1 MSKEK
6 DSKHN
11 VTNLVAKL
19 MGLESLPRGEPNLA
33 MERRHKKDDPQHLYG
48 LHSCSPFN
56 KEMSMFH
63 HPSIEQIAYKDIYEI
78 WKQKSQRIAN
88 HVRDKKT
95 PERGTRWSEED
106 VDGEKMA
113 LIHKKFMEA
122 KRLSIDER
130 LRQSKQFED
139 ALEVLSS
146 NSDLLI
152 RLLDEL
158 HCAPPAETNHIT
170 LFKPL
175 KMVDDVDAGK
185 RDKSDGQIQKPTSV
199 DQAAICEN
207 KNSAYSS
214 SVSKEVDEF
223 LVQSTKIVV
232 LKPSFGGIH
241 ELKAVVSPKT
251 PSPRNLQSG
260 NFCKGPETLYSSVF
274 SNGHRGYEGSFKKP
288 DHECTAGNSSGFEAM
303 STLSR
308 HSWDYINGCGGSA
321 YSPESPVIKEAKKR
335 LSERWTMMAS
345 NNKGLE
351 EQRHLKRCSTLG
363 EMLSLSHI
371 KKSVTSEVE
380 GITINEDHEPTKSV
394 SCSHSLNGELSM
406 LGSPKNLPRSNHV
419 TASSTVCETGLRV
432 EVCDHTAG
440 KAHGSKVLTKSK
452 SMRSSF
458 KGKVMSFLFSRNKKP
473 TKEKSSLSQ
482 STVTETT
489 VYSSGL
495 LRDDVSQSFN
505 SCEECSLPALCES
518 LSKTSSDSVSNEQQQ
533 GIITLEV
540 IAAINLQICV
550 FLYEFSFFYILWLV
564 GKLL

>member
-11 VTNLVAKL
+11 LPNLVVKL
-19 MGLESLPRGEPNLA
+19 MGLESLPRGEHNLA
-33 MERRHKKDDPQHLYG
+33 MERSHKKDDPQHMYG
-48 LHSCSPFN
+48 LHSCSPFI

-63 HPSIEQIAYKDIYEI
+63 HPSTEQIAYKDIYEI
-78 WKQKSQRIAN
+78 WQQKSQRIAN
-88 HVRDKKT
+88 HVREKKT
-95 PERGTRWSEED
+95 PESGTRTTWSEED

-113 LIHKKFMEA
+113 LVHRKFMEA

-130 LRQSKQFED
+130 LRQSKQIED

-175 KMVDDVDAGK
+175 KMVDGDNAGK
-185 RDKSDGQIQKPTSV
+185 RDKSDEQIKKPVSV

-214 SVSKEVDEF
+214 SVSQEVDEF

-232 LKPSFGGIH
+232 LKPSSGGIH
-241 ELKAVVSPKT
+241 DLKAMVSPT
-251 PSPRNLQSG
+251 TTSPRNLQRG
-260 NFCKGPETLYSSVF
+260 NFYGGPETLYSSVF
-274 SNGHRGYEGSFKKP
+274 SNGHRGDESSFKKP
-288 DHECTAGNSSGFEAM
+288 DHECKAGNSSDLEAM

-308 HSWDYINGCGGSA
+308 HSWDCINGCGGSA
-321 YSPESPVIKEAKKR
+321 YSPESPVSKEAKKR

-345 NNKGLE
+345 NNKRLE
-351 EQRHLKRCSTLG
+351 EQRHVKRSSTLG
-363 EMLSLSHI
+363 EVLSLSHL

-380 GITINEDHEPTKSV
+380 GISINEDQEPTKFV
-394 SCSHSLNGELSM
+394 SCSHSLNRELIM

-432 EVCDHTAG
+432 EVCDHDAS

-482 STVTETT
+482 STVTETS
-489 VYSSGL
+489 VSSVISSGL
-495 LRDDVSQSFN
+495 LRDYVSQSFN
-505 SCEECSLPALCES
+505 SFEECSLPALCES
-518 LSKTSSDSVSNEQQQ
+518 LGKTSSDSVSNGQQQ

-540 IAAINLQICV
+540 IAAINLQICII
-550 FLYEFSFFYILWLV
+550 LY
-564 GKLL
+564 